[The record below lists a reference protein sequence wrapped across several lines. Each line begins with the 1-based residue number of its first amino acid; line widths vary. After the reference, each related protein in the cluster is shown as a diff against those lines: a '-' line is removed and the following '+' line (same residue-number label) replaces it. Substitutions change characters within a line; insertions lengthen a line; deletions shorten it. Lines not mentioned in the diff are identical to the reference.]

1 MDWRIARRFKI
12 RLKSH
17 AGEGLASE
25 AEACLVDRKVSLNRQ
40 LLDLAWPSL
49 VENLLQTMLGV
60 VDLMMVGR
68 LGPDAIAGVGLAT
81 QVMNVLLVTF
91 MGLSV
96 GNTALV
102 ARFVGAQRKDQA
114 QWVAKQS
121 LVLGGAVSIVVAAF
135 GFLFSKEVISL
146 MGGSPQ
152 VSEQGG
158 SFLRIISTFSLVMA
172 LGLIASGTLRGSGDT
187 RTPML
192 VTGFIN
198 FVNIGL
204 DYVLIFGK
212 FGFPALGVKGSAIAT
227 TSARAIG
234 AAMLLYVL
242 FKRGSVLKLSWFG
255 SWRPQRDML
264 GRLLKIGGPAALE
277 QLTFSLGMTAFSIM
291 VVSLGTA
298 ELAAQQI
305 AFNAAS
311 ISIMPAFA
319 FGVAATTL
327 VGQNLGARSPRR
339 AEESALQAL
348 RSGLVWMST
357 MGLLIILFRRQLVG
371 LYSQDPDVL
380 RLGAMC
386 LTFIGLAQPLQAMAI
401 ILGSALRGAGDTR
414 GAMMVTVAGVWGLR
428 LPVGWLLGLG
438 LGLGLFGVWL
448 GWAADF
454 ICRATFMTLRYR
466 SGKWKEI
473 KV

>member
-12 RLKSH
+12 RLESH
-17 AGEGLASE
+17 AGEAPALE
-25 AEACLVDRKVSLNRQ
+25 AEAYPVERKVSLNRQ

-114 QWVAKQS
+114 QRVAKQS
-121 LVLGGAVSIVVAAF
+121 LVLGGTVSIVVAAF
-135 GFLFSKEVISL
+135 GFLFSKDVISL

-204 DYVLIFGK
+204 DYVLIY
-212 FGFPALGVKGSAIAT
+212 SAN
-227 TSARAIG
+227 
-234 AAMLLYVL
+234 L
-242 FKRGSVLKLSWFG
+242 
-255 SWRPQRDML
+255 
-264 GRLLKIGGPAALE
+264 
-277 QLTFSLGMTAFSIM
+277 AF
-291 VVSLGTA
+291 L
-298 ELAAQQI
+298 
-305 AFNAAS
+305 
-311 ISIMPAFA
+311 P
-319 FGVAATTL
+319 
-327 VGQNLGARSPRR
+327 
-339 AEESALQAL
+339 
-348 RSGLVWMST
+348 
-357 MGLLIILFRRQLVG
+357 
-371 LYSQDPDVL
+371 
-380 RLGAMC
+380 
-386 LTFIGLAQPLQAMAI
+386 
-401 ILGSALRGAGDTR
+401 
-414 GAMMVTVAGVWGLR
+414 WG
-428 LPVGWLLGLG
+428 
-438 LGLGLFGVWL
+438 
-448 GWAADF
+448 
-454 ICRATFMTLRYR
+454 
-466 SGKWKEI
+466 
-473 KV
+473 